1 MLKFIAI
8 ILLVSLLIR
17 LFLRY
22 FLSRKFK
29 SWMHKQQQNYQ
40 VKQDPAKPEG
50 SINITYQKKSDASG
64 NKPDQEGEYVDF
76 VEINDNN

>member
-17 LFLRY
+17 LSLRY
-22 FLSRKFK
+22 FLSRKFN
-29 SWMHKQQQNYQ
+29 SWMYKQQQNYQ
-40 VKQDPAKPEG
+40 GKQEPAKPEG
-50 SINITYQKKSDASG
+50 SIHITYQKKSGTSG